1 MSLNWSNLENS
12 IDQAFEFIVEEFANE
27 QKNQMREKKWVWLKS
42 RYTIRKNREIVSSP
56 RDIVDLG
63 YLINSLQWHN
73 DSQFKT
79 TYTYTM
85 EYASIVHEGAILDN
99 ENETIIPARR
109 WITEGAV
116 PVFQEKLANAGYLSN
131 FISDNF

>member
-1 MSLNWSNLENS
+1 MSLNWSNLESS
-12 IDQAFEFIVEEFANE
+12 IDKAFEFIVEEFANE

-42 RYTIRKNREIVSSP
+42 RYTIRKNKEIVFSP

-99 ENETIIPARR
+99 ENETIIPPRR

-116 PVFQEKLANAGYLSN
+116 PAFQEKLANAGYLSN